1 MSELSTVWKA
11 RLGPAVLPFERT
23 QFTRQVL
30 DGEDVIFV
38 DSILTIDRIYS
49 SGKLLTDIKLILS
62 NDPPMQE
69 KYLWVIDKNGL
80 KLLPETTPNQLAARK
95 VVCHTN
101 ITGGAKAYQ
110 GGELWFGDDG
120 KVYINNRSGRYG
132 ADTLSQRT
140 AVLDYFRSLGF
151 DPVQLSPIR

>member
-101 ITGGAKAYQ
+101 ITGGGKAYQ
-110 GGELWFGDDG
+110 GEEL
-120 KVYINNRSGRYG
+120 
-132 ADTLSQRT
+132 
-140 AVLDYFRSLGF
+140 
-151 DPVQLSPIR
+151 